1 MNVYLQQ
8 LVELSKIDTQI
19 DSFEP
24 RLKKAQKDLIQKQD
38 ESKEVDEKI
47 ENITNEIKDIN
58 SQQTQT
64 NAHIAEFAAKIKDI
78 SKKSS
83 QVKTDRESKALKIEE
98 DVTKEQLD
106 AANDDMQKY
115 EKLIENRN
123 ALKDELEAKKKEI
136 LKDIEA
142 LENNSKNEIENIE
155 KDRKKIYDKK
165 DKLIGDMNQKILSFY
180 EKVRKWAGNTSV
192 VEVKKQACYGCFMKI
207 NDKTYASVL
216 KGDDIIT
223 CPHCGRI
230 LYINEVHDAPLDQ
243 QEITQKESKPKKA
256 SSKAKAKEVEQ
267 EE

>member
-1 MNVYLQQ
+1 MNIYLQQ
-8 LVELSKIDTQI
+8 LVELSKIDAQI

-24 RLKKAQKDLIQKQD
+24 RLKKAQKELAKKQD
-38 ESKEVDEKI
+38 EQKAIDEKI
-47 ENITNEIKDIN
+47 ENIISEIKDIN
-58 SQQTQT
+58 SQQSQT
-64 NAHIAEFAAKIKDI
+64 NIHIAEFAAKIKEI

-123 ALKDELEAKKKEI
+123 VLKEELELKKKEI
-136 LKDIEA
+136 LKEIEN
-142 LENNSKNEIENIE
+142 LENNSKYEIEAIE
-155 KDRKKIYDKK
+155 KDRKKVYDKK
-165 DKLIGDMNQKILSFY
+165 DKLISKMNQKILSFY

-230 LYINEVHDAPLDQ
+230 LYVNEVNDVAVDV
-243 QEITQKESKPKKA
+243 EKIKENKPKKT
-256 SSKAKAKEVEQ
+256 SSKTKVQ
-267 EE
+267 EDIQE

>member
-1 MNVYLQQ
+1 MNIYLQQ
-8 LVELSKIDTQI
+8 LVELSKIDAQI

-24 RLKKAQKDLIQKQD
+24 RLKKAQKELAKKQD
-38 ESKEVDEKI
+38 EQKAIDEKI
-47 ENITNEIKDIN
+47 ENIISEIKDIN
-58 SQQTQT
+58 SQQSQT
-64 NAHIAEFAAKIKDI
+64 NIHIAEFAAKIKEI

-83 QVKTDRESKALKIEE
+83 QIKTDRESKALKIEE

-123 ALKDELEAKKKEI
+123 ALKDELEIQKKEI
-136 LKDIEA
+136 LKEIES
-142 LENNSKNEIENIE
+142 LENNSKDEIEAIE
-155 KDRKKIYDKK
+155 KDRKKVYDKK
-165 DKLIGDMNQKILSFY
+165 DKLISKMNQKILSFY

-192 VEVKKQACYGCFMKI
+192 VQVKKQACYGCFMKI

-230 LYINEVHDAPLDQ
+230 LYVNEANDAAVDVEQ
-243 QEITQKESKPKKA
+243 IKENKPKKV
-256 SSKAKAKEVEQ
+256 SSKAKAQ
-267 EE
+267 EDIQE